1 MQFGNNDQENLVNDG
16 STTSSVNLD
25 SDIDDDDDEAA
36 GSVIGTNEDDIT
48 LDDVSSGTV
57 KKQRRQL
64 KRHIKINKDVVKFIS
79 KKPKYSQEL
88 RENLEKL
95 SAEVQL
101 IPERSL
107 IIVTKK
113 LRSRYIKDW
122 NKRCCSMVTKF
133 CSRFRKNCFE
143 LKESSSVRKSLP
155 KLGKMLR
162 TSNAAYWIEG
172 NNKKLAVMTE
182 QSEREQVLEKVREF
196 LQILGNDGKYGCES
210 CNDDG
215 DMIGIVL

>member
-1 MQFGNNDQENLVNDG
+1 MNDDG

-36 GSVIGTNEDDIT
+36 GSVIGANEDDIT
-48 LDDVSSGTV
+48 SDDVSSGTV

-143 LKESSSVRKSLP
+143 LKESKSVRKSLP

-162 TSNAAYWIEG
+162 TSSAAYWIEG

-215 DMIGIVL
+215 DKIGMVLG

>member
-1 MQFGNNDQENLVNDG
+1 MQFDNNDQENLVNDG

-36 GSVIGTNEDDIT
+36 GSVIGANEDDIT
-48 LDDVSSGTV
+48 SGHVSSRTV

-64 KRHIKINKDVVKFIS
+64 KKHIKIDRDVVKFIS
-79 KKPKYSQEL
+79 KRNKYSREL
-88 RENLEKL
+88 SENLEEL

-122 NKRCCSMVTKF
+122 HKRCCSMVTKF
-133 CSRFRKNCFE
+133 RSRFRKNYFE
-143 LKESSSVRKSLP
+143 LKESRSVRKSLP
-155 KLGKMLR
+155 KLGNMLR
-162 TSNAAYWIEG
+162 TSSAAYWIES

-196 LQILGNDGKYGCES
+196 LQIFGNDGKYGCES

-215 DMIGIVL
+215 DMIGMVL

>member
-1 MQFGNNDQENLVNDG
+1 MQVDHNDRENLVNDG

-25 SDIDDDDDEAA
+25 SDLDDDDDEA
-36 GSVIGTNEDDIT
+36 GSVIGANEDDIT
-48 LDDVSSGTV
+48 SDDVSSGTV
-57 KKQRRQL
+57 KKQRRQP
-64 KRHIKINKDVVKFIS
+64 KRHIKMDKDVVKFIS
-79 KKPKYSQEL
+79 NNKYSQEL
-88 RENLEKL
+88 NENLEKL

-101 IPERSL
+101 IPEKSL

-113 LRSRYIKDW
+113 LGSRYIKGW
-122 NKRCCSMVTKF
+122 HKRCCSMVTKF
-133 CSRFRKNCFE
+133 CNRFRKNSFE

-162 TSNAAYWIEG
+162 TSNAAYWIES
-172 NNKKLAVMTE
+172 NKKLAVMIE

-210 CNDDG
+210 CN
-215 DMIGIVL
+215 V